1 MSYFVC
7 NKCYYVEKTDFAP
20 KKCIVCGADEEMFSK
35 VNYSLKRY
43 IPEYWREHLDE
54 KIKKIHENQVL
65 AGKKG
70 MSFAL
75 ITDIH
80 WGPNMKHSAHLLEKV
95 MDACAIP
102 YAFNGGDTVSGAG
115 LCPTSALFD
124 ELQNYSEMFKRL
136 ESRMLMAQG
145 NHDPSYSLFDAPRYY
160 VQNIT
165 HDEIHEYMFR
175 YEMKYSDRAISE
187 DGSYFY
193 VDQSYYKMR
202 LVVLN
207 CFDVPSDETNEDGS
221 AKYSKMGLVGYRQAQ
236 LEWFAGTALDVPS
249 QDWTVILCTHT
260 NPAGGGKGYNGD
272 IILGLIDAFRKG
284 EKFEASNTF
293 PIEGYNAKITADYTE
308 RGGEFAVWVSGHTHY
323 DNAVVTDGTLCTA
336 TISDWHHQSA
346 RLTFKREEGTITE
359 QAFDVF
365 TIDPARHKIRVTRI
379 GAGED
384 REFDYSTGK

>member
-7 NKCYYVEKTDFAP
+7 NKCFYVEKTDTAP
-20 KKCIVCGADEEMFSK
+20 DKCIVCGAEKDMFSK

-43 IPEYWREHLDE
+43 IPAYWKEHLDE
-54 KIKKIHENQVL
+54 KIAKIHENQVQ
-65 AGKKG
+65 AGTKG
-70 MSFAL
+70 MSFAM
-75 ITDIH
+75 ISDIH
-80 WGPNMKHSAHLLEKV
+80 WGPNRKYSAHLLEKV

-136 ESRMLMAQG
+136 EPRMLMAQG

-165 HDEIHEYMFR
+165 HDEVHEYIFR
-175 YEMKYSDRAISE
+175 YEMKYPDRVISE

-193 VDQSYYKMR
+193 ADQKYYKMR

-221 AKYSKMGLVGYRQAQ
+221 AKYNKMGIEGYRQEQ
-236 LEWFAGTALDVPS
+236 IDWFANVALNVPS
-249 QDWTVILCTHT
+249 PEWTVVVCSHT
-260 NPAGGGKGYNGD
+260 NPAGGGKAYNSDVMFG
-272 IILGLIDAFRKG
+272 IIDAFRNG
-284 EKFEASNTF
+284 RKFEMATEY
-293 PIEGYNAKITADYTE
+293 PIDGYNAKISVDYTG
-308 RGGEFAVWVSGHTHY
+308 RGGEFAVWVCGHTHY
-323 DNAVVTDGTLCTA
+323 DNDVTVNGTLCTA

-346 RLTFKREEGTITE
+346 RLTFKREVGTITE

-365 TIDPARHKIRVTRI
+365 TIDPVNHKISITRI

-384 REFDYSTGK
+384 REFYYTPRG

>member
-7 NKCYYVEKTDFAP
+7 NKCYYVEKTEVAP
-20 KKCIVCGADEEMFSK
+20 EKCIVCGADRDMFSK
-35 VNYSLKRY
+35 VNYSLKKY
-43 IPEYWREHLDE
+43 IPKYWEEHLCD
-54 KIKKIHENQVL
+54 KIQKIHENQVE
-65 AGKKG
+65 AGNKG

-80 WGPNMKHSAHLLEKV
+80 WGPNKKHSAHLLERV

-102 YAFNGGDTVSGAG
+102 YVFNGGDTVSGAG

-124 ELQNYSEMFKRL
+124 ELQNYSEMFKGL

-145 NHDPSYSLFDAPRYY
+145 NHDPSYSLFEAPRYY

-165 HDEIHEYMFR
+165 HNEIHEYMFR
-175 YEMKYSDRAISE
+175 YEMKYPDRVISD

-221 AKYSKMGLVGYRQAQ
+221 AKYNKMGMVGFRQEQ
-236 LEWFAGTALDVPS
+236 LDWIANTALNVPS
-249 QDWTVILCTHT
+249 KDWTVVFCSHI
-260 NPAGGGKGYNGD
+260 NAAGGGIAYNGD
-272 IILGLIDAFRKG
+272 VVLGLIDAFRNG
-284 EKFEASNTF
+284 QKFEASTKYE
-293 PIEGYNAKITADYTE
+293 ISGYNANVSADFTG
-308 RGGEFAVWVSGHTHY
+308 RGGEFAVWVCGHTHY
-323 DNAVVTDGTLCTA
+323 DNSVVKNSTLCTA

-346 RLTFKREEGTITE
+346 RLAFERREGTITE

-365 TIDPARHKIRVTRI
+365 TIDPVKHKIKVTRV

-384 REFDYSTGK
+384 REFDYTPRG